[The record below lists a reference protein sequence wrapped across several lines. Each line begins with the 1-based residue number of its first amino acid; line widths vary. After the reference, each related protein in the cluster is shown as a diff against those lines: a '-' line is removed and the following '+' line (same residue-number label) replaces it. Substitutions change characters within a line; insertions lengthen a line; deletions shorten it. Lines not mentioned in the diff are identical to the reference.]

1 MTLPIMKA
9 LGLGVSQVKFSDP
22 RKGLCFLRVDVR
34 DQWWRTT
41 FSGWTAQGWAG
52 AYGSG
57 PLFHASPRHLTME
70 PLCVF
75 CPQKVI
81 SFSNTG
87 TISDSSSRPQC
98 SEQRLVL
105 RMHMILTCSVNS
117 QMRRSQE
124 AFLKVGFPILQCTHP
139 LIVIHPNI
147 IAWCPLLDV
156 EKSLGLFS
164 HGIYWLYACKSNSK
178 GKKKDQN
185 PTNCPCAPTTPKH
198 SCLTIVGCGLDGK

>member
-1 MTLPIMKA
+1 MAELLRA
-9 LGLGVSQVKFSDP
+9 ELGPTGVGHSSMLGPDISQWS
-22 RKGLCFLRVDVR
+22 R
-34 DQWWRTT
+34 
-41 FSGWTAQGWAG
+41 
-52 AYGSG
+52 
-57 PLFHASPRHLTME
+57 
-70 PLCVF
+70 LCVF

-156 EKSLGLFS
+156 QKSLGLFS
-164 HGIYWLYACKSNSK
+164 QGIYWLYACKSNSK